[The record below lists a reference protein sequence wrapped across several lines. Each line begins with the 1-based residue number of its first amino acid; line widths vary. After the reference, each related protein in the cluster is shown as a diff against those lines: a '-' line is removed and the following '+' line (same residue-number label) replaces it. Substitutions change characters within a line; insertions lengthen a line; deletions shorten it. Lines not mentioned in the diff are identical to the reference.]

1 MFRGAERLLGMEA
14 TTLFV
19 ESTRNCGQTPR
30 LLLLLE
36 ELAAPY
42 ELRLRADGHFLEM
55 YGRPGP
61 RLVDG
66 DLTLFESATML
77 RHCART
83 RSHGRLIPHASREL
97 TRVDAWLDCSALLGL
112 TSAALLREEREQGA
126 ERRPQ
131 RIAEERVRIAAIVAT
146 VERALEDSDGD
157 WLLGDF
163 GLADCAMAVLPRIG
177 RFMDLAAWPRVR
189 AYCERLQQRPALG
202 RARAKLALEPAL
214 ASPEEVLEF
223 WFGSAAVTEADVMA
237 KAKRW
242 FNGGET
248 MDTEVKTRFGE
259 TVDAALAGKLDDWAA
274 TPRGRLALVIVLDQL
289 TRNAFRGQPRTY
301 AGDTKAQRLA
311 MEAFETGLYATLST
325 IEQAFLSMPLLHAED
340 AGLQQRSLE
349 LAHRIAA
356 SAPPLHAKGSAMH
369 VEQAEKYLAV
379 VTRFGRF
386 PHRNAV
392 LGRRSTPEEQ
402 AFLVDWAERAAPQG
416 ARTHAHSG

>member
-1 MFRGAERLLGMEA
+1 MFRGAERLLGMQA

-42 ELRLRADGHFLEM
+42 ELRLRADGHFLKT

-66 DLTLFESATML
+66 DLTLFEASTML

-83 RSHGRLIPHASREL
+83 RSQGRLIPHAAREL
-97 TRVDAWLDCSALLGL
+97 TRIDAWLDCSALLGL
-112 TSAALLREEREQGA
+112 TVAALMREEAEQGA

-163 GLADCAMAVLPRIG
+163 GLADCGMVMLPRIAH
-177 RFMDLAAWPRVR
+177 FMDFAAWPRVR
-189 AYCERLQQRPALG
+189 AYCERLQRRPAVG

-214 ASPEEVLEF
+214 ASSEEVLEF
-223 WFGSAAVTEADVMA
+223 WFGCAAATEADVMA

-242 FNGGET
+242 FNGGEIL
-248 MDTEVKTRFGE
+248 DTEVKARFGE
-259 TVDAALAGKLDDWAA
+259 TIEAALAGKLDDWAT
-274 TPRGRLALVIVLDQL
+274 TPRGRLALVILLDQL
-289 TRNAFRGQPRTY
+289 TRNAFRGDARTY

-311 MEAFETGLYATLST
+311 TEALETGLDAPLST
-325 IEQAFLSMPLLHAED
+325 IERAFLSMPLLHAED
-340 AGLQQRSLE
+340 VGLQRRSLE
-349 LAHRIAA
+349 LAQRIAA

-369 VEQAEKYLAV
+369 LEQAEKYLAV

-386 PHRNAV
+386 PHRNAI

-402 AFLVDWAERAAPQG
+402 AFLVDWAERAPPQG
-416 ARTHAHSG
+416 ARAHAHSS